1 MKQKISIVTVVK
13 NGMPFLKD
21 CIKSFQS
28 QNFSSKELIII
39 YSKSED
45 NTEQYLKKLKGNI
58 RVFKDV
64 KYKNKFGPLNFGIK
78 KATGNIVGILHADDF
93 YPNANVLTNVAKS
106 FNTTKC
112 DVLYVKL
119 FLETR

>member
-45 NTEQYLKKLKGNI
+45 NTEQYLKKIKGNI
-58 RVFKDV
+58 RVFKDL

-78 KATGNIVGILHADDF
+78 KASGKYIFFMDVDDQISK
-93 YPNANVLTNVAKS
+93 NS
-106 FNTTKC
+106 FSI
-112 DVLYVKL
+112 
-119 FLETR
+119 